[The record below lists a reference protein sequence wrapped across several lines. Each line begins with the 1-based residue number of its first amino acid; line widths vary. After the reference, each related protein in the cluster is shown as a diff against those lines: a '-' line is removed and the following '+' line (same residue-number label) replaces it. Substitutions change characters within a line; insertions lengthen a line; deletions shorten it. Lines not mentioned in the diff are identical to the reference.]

1 MATQASTPSSGFF
14 YRQPGRG
21 NVGVPPT
28 PPEGN
33 GRRFTGKQLLLAFL
47 GGSFAI
53 GYLTMGDSDPV
64 PITHF
69 AHPVR
74 VMGTGVSV
82 RDEPLPDA
90 SAIASVSSTDS
101 VENMGRINDQ
111 WSRVKM
117 HDGRTGFVSNEFL
130 EGVNYVPLAAAALAA
145 TTLARPYTSPATP
158 STRRSGRLLRSR
170 SGRSTLSY
178 TTPAPAPSRPSKAPT
193 YTTTYSTAPRSS
205 APTPAPSRPS
215 KAPTYTTTYSTAP
228 RSSAPSYRSSSSSS
242 SSSPRTYSAPR
253 VNSTFSSRSTRRRR

>member
-1 MATQASTPSSGFF
+1 MATQASTSNSGFF
-14 YRQPGRG
+14 YRQPSSG
-21 NVGVPPT
+21 NADVPPT

-47 GGSFAI
+47 GGSLAI
-53 GYLTMGDSDPV
+53 GYLTRGDSDPA

-69 AHPVR
+69 AHPVHIT
-74 VMGTGVSV
+74 GTGVSV
-82 RDEPLPDA
+82 RSEPLPDA
-90 SAIASVSSTDS
+90 SAIASVSSSDS

-145 TTLARPYTSPATP
+145 TTLARPYTSGSTTP
-158 STRRSGRLLRSR
+158 YTPRRSGRLLRSR
-170 SGRSTLSY
+170 RGRSTLSY
-178 TTPAPAPSRPSKAPT
+178 TTPAPAPTRPSKAPT
-193 YTTTYSTAPRSS
+193 YTTTYSTAPHSS
-205 APTPAPSRPS
+205 APTPAHSRPS

-228 RSSAPSYRSSSSSS
+228 RSSAPSYRSSSSS
-242 SSSPRTYSAPR
+242 PRTYSAPR